1 MLKLWRCEAVLSAL
15 NIRED
20 ALRGVSVCYFA
31 GLVIVGSVRQ
41 DEGGAAQRA
50 AARVRRLHE
59 VQTAGQDH
67 KVVCGDGNGPADV
80 PAGQTHDSHGHGF
93 C

>member
-1 MLKLWRCEAVLSAL
+1 MFQACLG
-15 NIRED
+15 IREH
-20 ALRGVSVCYFA
+20 ARSGVGGCYFA
-31 GLVIVGSVRQ
+31 GLLIGGSVRQ

-50 AARVRRLHE
+50 AARVCGLQE
-59 VQTAGQDH
+59 VQTATQDH

-80 PAGQTHDSHGHGF
+80 PAGQRHASDAQGL